1 MRAFH
6 RKLYNSKFILEVET
20 TSLTKFGRKKNFGI
34 KQVLFTGFFSEIFS
48 DPAQIYRRDEQI
60 RSNSQVYM
68 NNRLQCQKNKFFS
81 VPTYNA

>member
-20 TSLTKFGRKKNFGI
+20 TSLTKFGRKKDFVV
-34 KQVLFTGFFSEIFS
+34 KQVLFAGFFSEIFS

-68 NNRLQCQKNKFFS
+68 DNRLQCQKNKFFS
-81 VPTYNA
+81 IPAYYN